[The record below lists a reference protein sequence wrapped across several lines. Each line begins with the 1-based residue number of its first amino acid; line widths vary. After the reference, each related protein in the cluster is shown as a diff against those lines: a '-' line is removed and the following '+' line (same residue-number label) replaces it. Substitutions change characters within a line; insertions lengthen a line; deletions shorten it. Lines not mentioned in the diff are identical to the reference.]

1 MINHID
7 EGLYIL
13 KRIGASEWAQRA
25 YAIHPILQGDDELAA
40 FWSSDQVPHATPLR
54 VEGCSGIL
62 LTRFCDSWSRC
73 SRRIR
78 WTGG

>member
-1 MINHID
+1 LINHID

-40 FWSSDQVPHATPLR
+40 FWSSDQVPPHPRLYEWRAA
-54 VEGCSGIL
+54 VGSC
-62 LTRFCDSWSRC
+62 
-73 SRRIR
+73 
-78 WTGG
+78 